1 MNTPGSGLA
10 GVTTSTRVIAV
21 NIPNTQGVRTANWRN
36 YRVSVDSLESLTGYN
51 FLSQVSTSIQSVIE
65 ARVDNL

>member
-1 MNTPGSGLA
+1 M
-10 GVTTSTRVIAV
+10 
-21 NIPNTQGVRTANWRN
+21 RTANWRN